1 VLSEKN
7 GFCIADSFIWDA
19 TLPNAGALGN
29 LGPCTDPTA
38 LRGLDIGAVD
48 EYNQTDPGQS
58 ISLVGVPDGTYWLR
72 ALDDPNNFLAE
83 SDKSNNETDVL
94 VTISGNKVTV
104 HQPVVPILAP
114 PPGITL
120 TAPADQTI
128 VSGPVNL
135 AASPEAGTSVQF
147 LLDGQP
153 LGGPVTTS
161 PYTLA

>member
-1 VLSEKN
+1 M
-7 GFCIADSFIWDA
+7 
-19 TLPNAGALGN
+19 
-29 LGPCTDPTA
+29 
-38 LRGLDIGAVD
+38 
-48 EYNQTDPGQS
+48 
-58 ISLVGVPDGTYWLR
+58 PDGTYWLR
-72 ALDDPNNFLAE
+72 ALVDPNNFLAE

-135 AASPEAGTSVQF
+135 AASPEAHLNAPSS
-147 LLDGQP
+147 LDQDRLVRRP
-153 LGGPVTTS
+153 STRPVE
-161 PYTLA
+161 PHPA